1 MITRLPLL
9 LDSDAYPR
17 WCANR
22 CVSTSAP
29 TDSSPANPKQMDW
42 SKLYPKVFEDYEEA
56 KQKDSSL
63 APPQVQMA
71 DIGCGYGGLSIALSR
86 LFPTRLTL
94 GMEIRTRVVKYVQQ
108 RLDELHE
115 LKYEKLEDVPLTG
128 GPHPIIE
135 CAHPDLTSHTE
146 PPSVP
151 TFVPHAFP
159 MYHNVSVIETN
170 AMKFLANF
178 FYKGQL
184 DKIFFLFPDPHF
196 KKTKYRL
203 RIINSTLLAEYAYV
217 LRVGGIAYIATDVK
231 DLFDWMASH
240 FDEHPLFERI
250 PDSESEKD
258 PVVPLICGS
267 TEESRKV
274 KKQGGSIWHATF
286 RRVEYSGKDFHP
298 APRD

>member
-1 MITRLPLL
+1 MIIIILRLT
-9 LDSDAYPR
+9 
-17 WCANR
+17 
-22 CVSTSAP
+22 STLFELAAALR
-29 TDSSPANPKQMDW
+29 SPPNPAQMDW
-42 SKLYPKVFEDYEEA
+42 SKLYPKVFADYEEA
-56 KQKDSSL
+56 KKTNPDL
-63 APPQVQMA
+63 LPPQVQMA
-71 DIGCGYGGLSIALSR
+71 DIGCGYGGLSIALAR

-94 GMEIRTRVVKYVQQ
+94 GMEIRTRVVRYVEQ
-108 RLDELHE
+108 RLGELHE
-115 LKYEKLEDVPLTG
+115 LKYERAEDVPLTG

-135 CAHPDLTSHTE
+135 CANPDMTPHPV
-146 PPSVP
+146 PPSGP

-159 MYHNVSVIETN
+159 LYHNVSVIETN
-170 AMKFLANF
+170 AMKFLSNF
-178 FYKGQL
+178 FFKGQL

-217 LRVGGIAYIATDVK
+217 LRVGGIAYIVTDVK

-250 PDSESEKD
+250 PDDEAARD

-274 KKQGGSIWHATF
+274 KKQNGSIWYATY
-286 RRVEYSGKDFHP
+286 RRVEYANKDYQP
-298 APRD
+298 AQRD

>member
-1 MITRLPLL
+1 
-9 LDSDAYPR
+9 
-17 WCANR
+17 
-22 CVSTSAP
+22 
-29 TDSSPANPKQMDW
+29 MDW
-42 SKLYPKVFEDYEEA
+42 SKLYPKVFADYAEA
-56 KQKDSSL
+56 KKSDPTL

-86 LFPTRLTL
+86 LYPSRLTL
-94 GMEIRTRVVKYVQQ
+94 GMEIRSKVVQYVQQ
-108 RLDELHE
+108 RLDEVRE
-115 LKYEKLEDVPLTG
+115 LKYEKMEDVPKTG
-128 GPHPIIE
+128 GPHPLIHIE
-135 CAHPDLTSHTE
+135 IPDLTSHTVQ
-146 PPSVP
+146 PSTP

-159 MYHNVSVIETN
+159 MYHNVSVIESN

-178 FYKGQL
+178 FFKGQL

-231 DLFDWMASH
+231 DLFDWMYSH
-240 FDEHPLFERI
+240 FDEHPLFEKI
-250 PDSESEKD
+250 PDAEEAVD
-258 PVVPLICGS
+258 PCVPLICGS

-286 RRVEYSGKDFHP
+286 RRVEYSGKDYNP